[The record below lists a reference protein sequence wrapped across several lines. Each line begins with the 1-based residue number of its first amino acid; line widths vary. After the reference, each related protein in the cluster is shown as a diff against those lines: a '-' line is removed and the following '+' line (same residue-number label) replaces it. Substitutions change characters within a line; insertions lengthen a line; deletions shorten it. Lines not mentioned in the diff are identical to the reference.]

1 MTEVRD
7 ETGTAVTVRRLSLV
21 DAPEQQRVR
30 RWVRGQL
37 SGEVDVHTLVDVLL
51 VVEELVANALQHTA
65 GALELRVVRSDAG
78 VHVEVADRDP
88 RPPRQTGPSGGA
100 WGGRGV
106 QVLEELTTAWGVRS
120 EAGGKVVWALL
131 PVMGAP
137 FAPRSR

>member
-1 MTEVRD
+1 VTEVCR
-7 ETGTAVTVRRLSLV
+7 EAGAVVTARRLSLA
-21 DAPEQQRVR
+21 DAPERQQVR
-30 RWVRGQL
+30 RWVRGHL
-37 SGEVDVHTLVDVLL
+37 SDEVDVHTLVDVLL
-51 VVEELVANALQHTA
+51 VVEELVANALQHTT

-88 RPPRQTGPSGGA
+88 RPPRRTGPSGQA

-106 QVLEELTTAWGVRS
+106 QVLEELTTTWGVRP

-131 PVMGAP
+131 PVVDAP